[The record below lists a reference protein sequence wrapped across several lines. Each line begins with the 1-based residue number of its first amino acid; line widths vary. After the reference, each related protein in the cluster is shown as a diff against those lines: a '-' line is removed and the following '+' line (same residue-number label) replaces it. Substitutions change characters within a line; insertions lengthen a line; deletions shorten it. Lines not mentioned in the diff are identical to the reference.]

1 MEDEAEVRVLLVEA
15 LKGAGYAVLSA
26 ALPEEAIRISH
37 RHPGQIALIVSDVVM
52 PEMAG
57 PKLVERIADEQT
69 QMRKHRC
76 ACCTSPGMPT
86 MNWLQER
93 SINFLQKPFE
103 LPAWLATVRRVLDFT
118 T

>member
-1 MEDEAEVRVLLVEA
+1 MEDEADVRVLLVEA

-26 ALPEEAIRISH
+26 ARPEEAIRMSH

-69 QMRKHRC
+69 QMRV
-76 ACCTSPGMPT
+76 
-86 MNWLQER
+86 LQER

-103 LPAWLATVRRVLDFT
+103 LPALLAIVRRVLDFT